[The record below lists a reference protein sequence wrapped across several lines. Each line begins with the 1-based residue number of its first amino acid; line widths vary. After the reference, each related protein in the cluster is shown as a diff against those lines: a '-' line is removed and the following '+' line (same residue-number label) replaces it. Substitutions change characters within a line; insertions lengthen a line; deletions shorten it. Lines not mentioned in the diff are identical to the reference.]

1 MDENTEKDDEYSDD
15 DNLSTDNQ
23 DKFEQV
29 VIS

>member
-1 MDENTEKDDEYSDD
+1 MDENTKKDDEYSDD

>member
-15 DNLSTDNQ
+15 DKLSTDNQ
-23 DKFEQV
+23 DKFEHV